1 MAQRD
6 RHREQHD
13 ETRDIQRQAD
23 FDYDRSRS
31 SSTVRERQDYEH
43 DPRWGGYR
51 DDPGQSGREESGR
64 YERGGQRREGRGQ
77 PQWGGESGG
86 DWQQR
91 AAEWQ
96 RGRGGFREEPGRNP
110 SGRFRH
116 ADEPRR
122 FSGTGDF
129 GEVYGGRQSEGM
141 GQRQYPGFY
150 GQSEGYADEARD
162 RFRMENQPRWSP
174 ERGSGRP
181 QERGPHFGTGPKGY
195 RRSDDRIRED
205 VCECLYH
212 QGDVDVS
219 EAEVTVRDGQVTL
232 TGTVSSRR
240 AKRMVEEIIDD
251 VAGVTDVHNQLRVK
265 EGGDRAGIRTES
277 ESGPGNG
284 RSVGSAT
291 VGQGSSRTER

>member
-1 MAQRD
+1 MAPRGRD
-6 RHREQHD
+6 REQHD

-31 SSTVRERQDYEH
+31 SSAGRERQEYEG
-43 DPRWGGYR
+43 DARWGGYR
-51 DDPGQSGREESGR
+51 DHPGQPGREEYGP

-86 DWQQR
+86 RFGR
-91 AAEWQ
+91 A
-96 RGRGGFREEPGRNP
+96 
-110 SGRFRH
+110 
-116 ADEPRR
+116 DDPRR

-129 GEVYGGRQSEGM
+129 REVYGGRQSEGT

-150 GQSEGYADEARD
+150 GQSEGYADEAPR
-162 RFRMENQPRWSP
+162 RFRMESQSRWSP
-174 ERGSGRP
+174 EGGSGRP
-181 QERGPHFGTGPKGY
+181 PERGAHFGTGPKGY
-195 RRSDDRIRED
+195 RRSDERIRED

-212 QGDVDVS
+212 QGDIDVS

-251 VAGVTDVHNQLRVK
+251 VAGVTDVHNQLRVQ
-265 EGGDRAGIRTES
+265 EGSDRAGARTES

-284 RSVGSAT
+284 RSVGSANA
-291 VGQGSSRTER
+291 GQGSSRGR